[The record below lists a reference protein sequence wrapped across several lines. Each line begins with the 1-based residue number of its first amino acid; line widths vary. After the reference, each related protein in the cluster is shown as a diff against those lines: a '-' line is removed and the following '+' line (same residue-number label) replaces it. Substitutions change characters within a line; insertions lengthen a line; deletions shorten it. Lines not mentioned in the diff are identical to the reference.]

1 LRSTDVSGRLRV
13 VARGRNERRFLRQP
27 HAYRFRR
34 RVRPTI
40 TYGGEFCEDQQRG
53 RDNATPDGK
62 RGGVPDATGRFY
74 GAFIEADFA
83 LDLRR
88 AGLLTFI
95 LGVRW
100 DKFHTEARGEP
111 ETPSSGPAE
120 GRHTK

>member
-1 LRSTDVSGRLRV
+1 MDVSGRLRV
-13 VARGRNERRFLRQP
+13 VAREVETSGFSFDNRTHIDFAGESGLTF
-27 HAYRFRR
+27 
-34 RVRPTI
+34 

-74 GAFIEADFA
+74 GAFNEADFA
-83 LDLRR
+83 LDRR
-88 AGLLTFI
+88 RSGLLTVI
-95 LGVRW
+95 LGVRG
-100 DKFHTEARGEP
+100 DKFQTARGAP